1 MIVAAEET
9 TRGIKTPAVKCIDI
23 SKFYG
28 ATIALKDVSFEV
40 QQGEIFGLLGPNG
53 AGKTTA
59 IRILKGMIKP
69 NAGIASVLGHQV
81 DKEANWVKQHT
92 GYLPEE
98 GSLLGRLTPIELC
111 EFIGGLFGVNSQN
124 SRERAKQLLTM
135 FNLIEKKDELI
146 ENLSRGMKQKL
157 SIICSIIHD
166 PIVVLMDEPLASL
179 DPSAAK
185 MVKDFIIYLS
195 REKEKTVL
203 ISSHRLSMVEDICDR
218 VGIIHKGKI
227 LYIGTPQSIIKET
240 ATKTLEE
247 AYLAILPE
255 FENPKVTEN
264 GSLIEQAEKTEQTNG
279 QTEQEDAEVQRSVTK
294 GE

>member
-1 MIVAAEET
+1 
-9 TRGIKTPAVKCIDI
+9 
-23 SKFYG
+23 
-28 ATIALKDVSFEV
+28 
-40 QQGEIFGLLGPNG
+40 
-53 AGKTTA
+53 
-59 IRILKGMIKP
+59 
-69 NAGIASVLGHQV
+69 
-81 DKEANWVKQHT
+81 
-92 GYLPEE
+92 
-98 GSLLGRLTPIELC
+98 
-111 EFIGGLFGVNSQN
+111 
-124 SRERAKQLLTM
+124 
-135 FNLIEKKDELI
+135 
-146 ENLSRGMKQKL
+146 
-157 SIICSIIHD
+157 
-166 PIVVLMDEPLASL
+166 MDEPLASL